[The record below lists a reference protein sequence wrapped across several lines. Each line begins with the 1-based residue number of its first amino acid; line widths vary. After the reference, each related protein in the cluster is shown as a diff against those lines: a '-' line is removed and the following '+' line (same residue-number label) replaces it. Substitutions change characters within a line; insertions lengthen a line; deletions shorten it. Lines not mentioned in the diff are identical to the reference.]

1 MDNLKGIVERIT
13 YSNPENGFSVLRLK
27 VENEAELI
35 TVVGSL
41 ASINPGTQLILKGN
55 WKNDPK
61 FGRQFLVESYKEE
74 LPSTLTGIE
83 KYLGSGLIKGIG
95 PVYAKKIIK
104 EFGMDTI
111 DIIEKD
117 PKRLF
122 QIEGIGK
129 KRLEMIIRGWDEQ
142 KEIKNVM
149 IFLQSHGVS
158 TTFAVKIFKRY
169 GKKSVKLLKENPYRL
184 AEDIWGIGFK
194 SADKIAG
201 NMGFEAYSY
210 ARCQSGFLHILNEA
224 TNLGHCY
231 LTKDELIEESLK
243 LLETDQASIEEHLD
257 RAIKDESL
265 IMDQSC
271 VYIPAM
277 LYSEIALSKR
287 IKEVINAPSVLTFSD
302 TDAVIARL
310 EKEEKIIYDDIQKD
324 AIKKAAQAKFMVLT
338 GGPGTGKT
346 TTTLGMIKVFEAMNA
361 RVILAAPTG
370 RAAKRLSEASR
381 MEAKTIHR
389 LLEYKPGEGYK
400 KNSENPLE
408 GDVLIIDESSMIDL
422 LLMHNLLK
430 ALPLHMKVFLV
441 GDVDQLPSVGAGNVL
456 KDIISSG
463 RVDVVKL
470 ERIFRQAQDSQIIS
484 NAHRINKGLF
494 PELKT
499 GRQSDFFFI
508 EEEDPEKVLAVISEL
523 CTKRLPRYYKVDPI
537 NDIQVLTPMQRGNT
551 GAMNLNTVLQ
561 KSLNKNTRGLEYA
574 GRSYYLGDK
583 VMQIKNNYDKGVF
596 NGDIGVISHIN
607 QEEKI
612 IRVFFDNMHIS
623 YELDEMDELVLAYAT
638 TVHKSQGSE
647 YRIVVAPLTTQHY
660 MMLQRNLLYTC
671 VTRAKEIMVLVGT
684 KKALFLAIKNN
695 KISKRN
701 TRLGEFLKK

>member
-13 YSNPENGFSVLRLK
+13 YSNSENGFSVLRLK

-41 ASINPGTQLILKGN
+41 ASINPGTQLILKGS

-302 TDAVIARL
+302 TDVVIARL

-408 GDVLIIDESSMIDL
+408 GDILIIDESSMIDL

-623 YELDEMDELVLAYAT
+623 YELDEMNELVLAYAT